1 MLYPK
6 IGTLFKLAHWEAEGR
21 NKNRWEAVD
30 ELLPDTAGL
39 HYVDP
44 ETIVVT
50 EKLDGSNM
58 WVNLRDGAIGKRSG
72 LVTEDK
78 SDRFHAEVGAS
89 VLENIREMGA
99 SLAPFGW
106 PELIVYGELVGP
118 KVNSSGRL
126 FPDRQMVVFDIAALD
141 ENGRARHFF
150 RWDAV
155 KAFCEVAGLTHV
167 PEIYWSGSLEYDAVR
182 VYVQEV
188 KSAVNPAE
196 DAEGIVVRDGSDTS
210 TCRRRIAK
218 IRRKDFPDAGR
229 E

>member
-6 IGTLFKLAHWEAEGR
+6 IGTLYRLAHWEAEGR

-30 ELLPDTAGL
+30 ELLPETAGL

-44 ETIVVT
+44 EKLVVT

-58 WVNLRDGAIGKRSG
+58 WVDLQDGVIGKRSG

-78 SDRFHAEVGAS
+78 SDRFYSEVGVALLS
-89 VLENIREMGA
+89 TVNWKHGLE
-99 SLAPFGW
+99 PFGW
-106 PELIVYGELVGP
+106 PQLAVYGELVGP
-118 KVNSSGRL
+118 KINSSGRL
-126 FPDRQMVVFDIAALD
+126 FPERQMVVFDVAALD
-141 ENGRARHFF
+141 DVGRVRHFF

-155 KAFCEVAGLTHV
+155 KAFCEAAGLTHV
-167 PEIYWSGSLEYDAVR
+167 PELYMNGAIEFDRVR
-182 VYVQEV
+182 GFVQQL